1 MTPSQLNDPNGLAS
15 STIACTT
22 RRSMGTHLLLNAC
35 QTASG
40 ARLTF
45 CVPNQGYN
53 AGCKSRV
60 SSSGAILFL
69 VLHSPVREGICH
81 THTHTHTDR
90 HRHIYVTSG
99 HALHVKLLH
108 GYRHM
113 HACICVCVC
122 PRVFVC
128 LCLFV
133 FVCVHFSV
141 CVCVCARVVYV
152 LEDAGPDGFY
162 IRPSACSHS

>member
-1 MTPSQLNDPNGLAS
+1 
-15 STIACTT
+15 
-22 RRSMGTHLLLNAC
+22 MGTHLLLNAC

-141 CVCVCARVVYV
+141 DVEMLTQPVSIHTLMKYQPASFFQKRPVVS
-152 LEDAGPDGFY
+152 
-162 IRPSACSHS
+162 IK